1 MNSSK
6 PNNVKFLAAV
16 VGGSAVV
23 AMGAL
28 SMAFSQEQATT
39 DLVAKSSSM
48 TIGSTTTAAKK
59 PPTVEATSMAVP
71 AIKGPAPLPPEEKAA
86 E

>member
-1 MNSSK
+1 MHSSK
-6 PNNVKFLAAV
+6 PNNVKLFAAV
-16 VGGSAVV
+16 IGGSAVV

-28 SMAFSQEQATT
+28 STAFSQE
-39 DLVAKSSSM
+39 LGPNMVAKSSTM
-48 TIGSTTTAAKK
+48 TIGSTTTTAKK

-71 AIKGPAPLPPEEKAA
+71 TIKGPAPLPSEQQAA

>member
-1 MNSSK
+1 MHSSK
-6 PNNVKFLAAV
+6 PNNVKLLAAV
-16 VGGSAVV
+16 IGGSAVV

-28 SMAFSQEQATT
+28 SMAFSQEQAAPTMA
-39 DLVAKSSSM
+39 AKSSTM
-48 TIGSTTTAAKK
+48 TIGSTSTPAKA

-71 AIKGPAPLPPEEKAA
+71 VIKGPAPLPSEEKAA

>member
-1 MNSSK
+1 MHSSK
-6 PNNVKFLAAV
+6 PNNVKLLAAV
-16 VGGSAVV
+16 IGGSAVV

-28 SMAFSQEQATT
+28 SMAFSQEQAGPNM
-39 DLVAKSSSM
+39 VAKSSTM
-48 TIGSTTTAAKK
+48 TIGSTTTTDKK

-71 AIKGPAPLPPEEKAA
+71 AIRGPAPLPSEQKDA